1 MQCEAR
7 RVRLQLEAML
17 EARARGETT
26 QPCLE
31 ESQHQ
36 HNVGDAGTQA
46 QKQLCTR
53 EVHLRPTEQRWQEQT
68 LGLPEYNE

>member
-1 MQCEAR
+1 MLGRE
-7 RVRLQLEAML
+7 LDQLVHEIL
-17 EARARGETT
+17 IRSGGWSFVF
-26 QPCLE
+26 

-36 HNVGDAGTQA
+36 HNVGDVGTQA

-53 EVHLRPTEQRWQEQT
+53 EVHPRPTEQRWQEQT